1 MNAIQKLVE
10 SILVK
15 MGFVGAVVENI
26 YLDSKPFRHIRFVA
40 DIPVIS
46 FLPHLVKYLKG
57 ADHLYSGNVDLPRF
71 RSGLFESI
79 ICYQGDHICH

>member
-26 YLDSKPFRHIRFVA
+26 YLDSKPFRHIRFSTSFGE
-40 DIPVIS
+40 IS
-46 FLPHLVKYLKG
+46 
-57 ADHLYSGNVDLPRF
+57 
-71 RSGLFESI
+71 
-79 ICYQGDHICH
+79 

>member
-46 FLPHLVKYLKG
+46 FLPHLVNILR
-57 ADHLYSGNVDLPRF
+57 VQTIF
-71 RSGLFESI
+71 TVVTMICILFSFI
-79 ICYQGDHICH
+79 FPKRLH

>member
-26 YLDSKPFRHIRFVA
+26 YFGFKT
-40 DIPVIS
+40 IS
-46 FLPHLVKYLKG
+46 
-57 ADHLYSGNVDLPRF
+57 AYS
-71 RSGLFESI
+71 
-79 ICYQGDHICH
+79 ICG

>member
-26 YLDSKPFRHIRFVA
+26 YLDSKPFRIF
-40 DIPVIS
+40 
-46 FLPHLVKYLKG
+46 
-57 ADHLYSGNVDLPRF
+57 DLWLIF
-71 RSGLFESI
+71 
-79 ICYQGDHICH
+79 Q